1 MFWKKKLH
9 NLWDFIS
16 CPCCE
21 GVCSEAPVA
30 PRAMG
35 RIGFATKMSFSRRS
49 PEPVLQAKLPS
60 LCVPLAHTT
69 AEALLAH
76 SAALF
81 AEYPFQELRLDALAD
96 PIACLPGLRA
106 HVEAHPEGVFLVTC
120 RRVASG
126 GQFAGTPEAERSVLL
141 AAAAAGCALVDLALE
156 SAEALGPDAFA
167 PFRQAGTAV
176 VLSWHDFA
184 GTPDL
189 DAVLQRMQPF
199 APDFAKV
206 VPTASSLLDSLMLLR
221 LLERDSYAPM
231 PLVAM
236 SMGEFGGITRVL
248 GPRAGAAFTFAP
260 ATPAEATA
268 PGQMAAP
275 VLRDLYRTPTLT
287 RASRLYGVA
296 GSPIRSSLSPLML
309 NTAFRATAT
318 DATYLPLLTDS
329 PAELFELARALPLSG
344 ISVTMP
350 LKVNLHP
357 FLDRVDPLA
366 ARIGAVNTVRRE
378 SDGTWSG
385 FNTDAFGITAP
396 VQDRLDL
403 TQARILVLGAGGAAR
418 AAVFACADQGATV
431 SILSRTFAS
440 AAELAGQSGAT
451 ALRSEE
457 LGGQPRFDVLIN
469 ATPAGMRHNPA
480 QLPLPTDLLPN
491 GQLPADLIFDL
502 VYNPWE
508 TPLLKLAREQGRGVI
523 HGVEMFLHQGARQ
536 FELWTGQPAP
546 VEAMREVVLDFL
558 E

>member
-1 MFWKKKLH
+1 MSPF
-9 NLWDFIS
+9 
-16 CPCCE
+16 
-21 GVCSEAPVA
+21 APA
-30 PRAMG
+30 TKG
-35 RIGFATKMSFSRRS
+35 RIASATKMSFSCRL
-49 PEPVLQAKLPS
+49 PELALQIRLPS

-69 AEALLAH
+69 VAALLTH
-76 SAALF
+76 SAALLT
-81 AEYPFQELRLDALAD
+81 EYPFQELRLDALTD
-96 PIACLPGLRA
+96 PVSCLPGLRA
-106 HVEAHPEGVFLVTC
+106 HVETHPEGIFLATC

-141 AAAAAGCALVDLALE
+141 AAAEAGCALVDLALE
-156 SAEALGPDAFA
+156 SAEALGPDALT
-167 PFRQAGTAV
+167 PFRQAGTTV

-184 GTPDL
+184 GTPHL

-199 APDFAKV
+199 APDFAKI
-206 VPTASSLLDSLMLLR
+206 VPTASSLLDSLALLR
-221 LLERDSYAPM
+221 LLERDSSAPM
-231 PLVAM
+231 PLVAV

-260 ATPAEATA
+260 ATSAEATA
-268 PGQMAAP
+268 PGQIAAP
-275 VLRDLYRTPTLT
+275 VLRDLFCTPTLT

-350 LKVNLHP
+350 LKGNLHP

-366 ARIGAVNTVRRE
+366 TRIGAVNTVRRE
-378 SDGTWSG
+378 PDSTWSG
-385 FNTDAFGITAP
+385 FNTDVFGITTP
-396 VQDRLDL
+396 LGDRLDL
-403 TQARILVLGAGGAAR
+403 KRARILVLGAGGAAR
-418 AAVFACADQGATV
+418 AAVFACADRGATV
-431 SILSRTFAS
+431 SILSRTFVS
-440 AAELAGQSGAT
+440 VAELAGQSGAT
-451 ALRSEE
+451 ALRGEE

-480 QLPLPTDLLPN
+480 QLPLPTDLLAN

-502 VYNPWE
+502 VYNPRE

-523 HGVEMFLHQGARQ
+523 HGVEMFLHQGAKQ

-546 VEAMREVVLDFL
+546 VEVMRKVVLDFL